1 MELITILSAALLSP
15 LDTSQIVFLHNFFFF
30 NFGHSGLFI
39 FAFSVSNYLTLD
51 RFLCLLLSRL
61 TVMQIAEFS
70 PVSFGAITLTI
81 ICISSLQIF
90 KSCSLL
96 TYILFSAHRAP
107 WWVLTKKT
115 MAKPPAKRRT
125 GRMDKLKC
133 RNRKTTIVMSLA
145 FFATIYSAIMSGTA
159 LVLKPRAFFLWDNT
173 AKHTALLSLVWVY
186 FSGQWP
192 SVDSDLIFTEEKK
205 TTLADQIIIT

>member
-1 MELITILSAALLSP
+1 
-15 LDTSQIVFLHNFFFF
+15 
-30 NFGHSGLFI
+30 
-39 FAFSVSNYLTLD
+39 
-51 RFLCLLLSRL
+51 
-61 TVMQIAEFS
+61 MQITEFA

-133 RNRKTTIVMSLA
+133 RSRKTTKVMSLP
-145 FFATIYSAIMSGTA
+145 FFATIYSAIISGTA
-159 LVLKPRAFFLWDNT
+159 LVLKPRAFFLWGNS

-192 SVDSDLIFTEEKK
+192 SVNSDLIFTEEKRSNNHNLNYK
-205 TTLADQIIIT
+205 ESDKVTIKIKSIKHVQRIVLSSLKHWCQTALQQGIIQPCFMARV

>member
-15 LDTSQIVFLHNFFFF
+15 LDTSQIVFLHNFFNFF
-30 NFGHSGLFI
+30 YFGHSGLFI

-51 RFLCLLLSRL
+51 SLLSNKQKNL
-61 TVMQIAEFS
+61 TVMQIAECS

-115 MAKPPAKRRT
+115 MAKPPTKRRT

-145 FFATIYSAIMSGTA
+145 FFATIYSAIISGTDIGA
-159 LVLKPRAFFLWDNT
+159 KTQGVLSMR
-173 AKHTALLSLVWVY
+173 
-186 FSGQWP
+186 Q
-192 SVDSDLIFTEEKK
+192 
-205 TTLADQIIIT
+205 QC

>member
-1 MELITILSAALLSP
+1 MQLSLQGNILNRTSCSKMELITILSAALLSP
-15 LDTSQIVFLHNFFFF
+15 LDTGQIVFLHNFFFF
-30 NFGHSGLFI
+30 FFNFGHSRLII

-51 RFLCLLLSRL
+51 RFFCLLLSRL
-61 TVMQIAEFS
+61 TVMQIAEFA

-133 RNRKTTIVMSLA
+133 RNRKTTIVMFLA
-145 FFATIYSAIMSGTA
+145 FFATIYSAILSGTNIGA
-159 LVLKPRAFFLWDNT
+159 KTQGVLSMT
-173 AKHTALLSLVWVY
+173 
-186 FSGQWP
+186 Q
-192 SVDSDLIFTEEKK
+192 
-205 TTLADQIIIT
+205 QC